1 MGLFAETWA
10 DARSLLRPRNVSS
23 WSGVSSYISG
33 RAGFP
38 DGKYTTYATEGY
50 SRNALVFAC
59 IEELSTSAAE
69 PVMQAMQA
77 NKWYHAIDGSTSQAG
92 RLLSV
97 LDRPNPFMD
106 SFEFWATVILHR
118 SIAGNAYGLKVRS
131 QSGRVVEIWLL
142 RPDRVSI
149 VPSAQNFIER
159 YEYNIGDREP
169 IRLPVEDVIHWKT
182 RNPLNDFFG
191 MPPLAAIAGNVDL
204 DNYSRD
210 FVKTYFEKAGVPSA
224 ILTTKQRMNPDLRK
238 EIGER
243 FSREHGGRDGWM
255 GLLVIDGAESSYTP
269 MTQSLGA
276 QGLVLPELNEISE
289 SRISMAFGVPMS
301 LIGTLAG
308 AGNSS
313 YGNKKSERESFW
325 NETLKPL
332 YRELVG
338 PLNRVLVPDFPGV
351 QQVTFD
357 LSTVGALLP
366 DQDALWAR
374 VGKALTEGL
383 VGHKESR
390 RLIGLPEDAPDDVFY
405 IPTNLAQT
413 PAAEVGEA
421 PEPAALPPAPEPAV
435 PSTNGVRR

>member
-1 MGLFAETWA
+1 MGIFTESFT
-10 DARSLLRPRNVSS
+10 DVLRFRERNVTN
-23 WSGVSSYISG
+23 WTGVSTYISG

-38 DGKYTTYATEGY
+38 DGKYATYATEGY

-59 IEELSTSAAE
+59 IEELATSAAE
-69 PVMQAMQA
+69 PIMQAMQA
-77 NKWYHAIDGSTSQAG
+77 NKWHHWIDGGSSSAI
-92 RLLSV
+92 RLLN
-97 LDRPNPFMD
+97 LMQRPNPFMD
-106 SFEFWATVILHR
+106 GYEFWRTVILHR
-118 SIAGNAYGLKVRS
+118 SIAGNAYALKVRS
-131 QSGRVVEIWLL
+131 QSGRVVELWLL

-149 VPSAQNFIER
+149 VPSATKFIER
-159 YEYNIGDREP
+159 YEYNIGAGEP
-169 IRLPVEDVIHWKT
+169 IRLAVEDIIQWKT
-182 RNPLNDFFG
+182 PNPLNDFYG
-191 MPPLAAIAGNVDL
+191 MPPLMPIAGNVDL

-224 ILTTKQRMNPDLRK
+224 ILTTKQRMNTELRK

-243 FSREHGGRDGWM
+243 FSREFGGKNGWM
-255 GLLVIDGAESSYTP
+255 GLLVMDGAEATYTP
-269 MTQSLGA
+269 MTQSLGS

-338 PLNRVLVPDFPGV
+338 PLNRSLVPEYAGV
-351 QQVTFD
+351 QVVAFD

-366 DQDALWAR
+366 DKDAEHAR
-374 VGKALTEGL
+374 VRADVTAGL
-383 VGHKESR
+383 VGHKEGR
-390 RLIGLPEDAPDDVFY
+390 KLLGYPDPPTDDVFF
-405 IPTNLAQT
+405 IPSNLTQT
-413 PAAEVGEA
+413 PTADIGEA
-421 PEPAALPPAPEPAV
+421 PEAPEPVAV
-435 PSTNGVRR
+435 PSAEPEPAGA